1 MHGTGEVAQLVAE
14 QADLVRE
21 ARVGVVAVAE
31 VGQQAR
37 ACGRPVHE
45 SVEPVLAK
53 LVAAALVDDQPDP
66 AEPGR
71 LRPDRVHGRP
81 ARAHVAVG
89 RGAAIVEHPD
99 PGEPEPLPE
108 LLEAVGVRPALV
120 DEQADS
126 AHARALGE
134 RVGPVR
140 VLAGLVDGDTHA
152 GPGRHRARTGHVHV
166 AVRVVAGDVHEQQVR
181 VRVRQVGLGPDR
193 DQRQVHASVLQSRV
207 VGGLGQRDRCR
218 RRSGLLLTAELRQ
231 LVVLVGGKQP
241 RELGSVGH
249 RPIGADVLGRLDRAI
264 EGDDRV
270 RKRRARVRG
279 LGLDGG
285 RDPVFEAR
293 REHPQLAV

>member
-53 LVAAALVDDQPDP
+53 LVAA
-66 AEPGR
+66 
-71 LRPDRVHGRP
+71 
-81 ARAHVAVG
+81 
-89 RGAAIVEHPD
+89 
-99 PGEPEPLPE
+99 
-108 LLEAVGVRPALV
+108 ALV